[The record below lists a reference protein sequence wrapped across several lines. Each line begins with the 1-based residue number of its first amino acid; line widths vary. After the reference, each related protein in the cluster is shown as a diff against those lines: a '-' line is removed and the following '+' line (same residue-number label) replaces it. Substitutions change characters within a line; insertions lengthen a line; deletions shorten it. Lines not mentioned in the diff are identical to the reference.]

1 MSGLHWLDRPV
12 APAWAR
18 WEGVLLCAVA
28 WAALLAI
35 PLSMGELGLGWDA
48 LNHHIY
54 LGWTAEHPRF
64 DRDFVGAGYQS
75 YQAPYLYWPVYRLA
89 VGGWAGVPAA
99 AVLVTLHLA
108 VLWPLWML
116 ARTCVTGGTVHDAA
130 LRACA
135 MALGLLSVVVL
146 SAFGS
151 TMNDVLGA
159 APLLAALALALRPAA
174 NPGAMAQRTALRY
187 VVASGACAGLAV
199 ALKLSQGPLAILLP
213 ALWWFAAAGLLARL
227 RAVLA
232 GGAGAVAA
240 FALAYGPWGWQL
252 WRHFGNPLFPFHHH
266 WFAPLRAALGW
277 AG

>member
-1 MSGLHWLDRPV
+1 M
-12 APAWAR
+12 
-18 WEGVLLCAVA
+18 LLCAIA
-28 WAALLAI
+28 WASLLAI

-64 DRDFVGAGYQS
+64 DQDFVGAGYQS
-75 YQAPYLYWPVYRLA
+75 FQAPYLYWPLYRMA

-99 AVLVTLHLA
+99 AVLATLHVA

-116 ARTCVTGGTVHDAA
+116 VRTCVPGASVHDAA
-130 LRACA
+130 MRACA

-151 TMNDVLGA
+151 TMNDVLAA
-159 APLLAALALALRPAA
+159 APLLAALALGLQPAA
-174 NPGAMAQRTALRY
+174 QPGAMTQRTACRY
-187 VVASGACAGLAV
+187 VLASGACAGIAV
-199 ALKLSQGPLAILLP
+199 ALKLSQGPLAVLLP
-213 ALWWFAAAGLLARL
+213 ALWWFAAHKLLARAQ
-227 RAVLA
+227 AVLV
-232 GGAGAVAA
+232 GGAAAVAA

-252 WRHFGNPLFPFHHH
+252 WRHFGNPIFPFHHH